1 VPLFVSSYRINRM
14 SLLHSSITLGSSV
27 ETQYFVSHTKQSR
40 SAYQLRN
47 HYSNDVSFL
56 IPTFANFPDFRI
68 NPDLLNM
75 KLEDYATGKLLLVN
89 KPYKWTSFD
98 VVGKIRN
105 AFKPLKLKVGHAG
118 TLDPLATG
126 LLIICTGKMT
136 KQIDSFQAQEKEYT
150 GTFTLGATTPTYDL
164 ESEVDQTFDISNIT
178 EAQLYEACKPFIGD
192 IQQYPPA
199 HSAIKID
206 GERLYEKARRGEEVE
221 LRLRN
226 VTISEFELTRVELP
240 EVDFRV
246 VCSKGTYI
254 RSLANDFGKTLNN
267 GAYLSRLRRTRSGNF
282 NVTDAHEVMELVTS
296 IRDLKATEQAPEE

>member
-1 VPLFVSSYRINRM
+1 MKKSFSDIN
-14 SLLHSSITLGSSV
+14 
-27 ETQYFVSHTKQSR
+27 E
-40 SAYQLRN
+40 
-47 HYSNDVSFL
+47 
-56 IPTFANFPDFRI
+56 FA
-68 NPDLLNM
+68 
-75 KLEDYATGKLLLVN
+75 EGELLLVN

-136 KQIDSFQAQEKEYT
+136 KQIDTFQAEEKEYT
-150 GTFTLGATTPTYDL
+150 GTMILGATTPSYDMETL
-164 ESEVDQTFDISNIT
+164 PDQQFDITAIT
-178 EAQLYEACKPFIGD
+178 DEQIRAVCGQFLGD

-199 HSAIKID
+199 HSAVKID

-226 VTISEFELTRVELP
+226 LTITEFEITRIALP

-254 RSLANDFGKTLNN
+254 RSLVNDFGKALNN
-267 GAYLSRLRRTRSGNF
+267 GAYLSKLRRTRSGNYKIE
-282 NVTDAHEVMELVTS
+282 NAWEVMELVNV
-296 IRDLKATEQAPEE
+296 IRQLKAVEN

>member
-1 VPLFVSSYRINRM
+1 MLKR
-14 SLLHSSITLGSSV
+14 
-27 ETQYFVSHTKQSR
+27 
-40 SAYQLRN
+40 
-47 HYSNDVSFL
+47 
-56 IPTFANFPDFRI
+56 TFSGIQEFID
-68 NPDLLNM
+68 
-75 KLEDYATGKLLLVN
+75 GQLLLVN

-136 KQIDSFQAQEKEYT
+136 KQIDSFQAEEKEYT
-150 GTFTLGATTPTYDL
+150 GTMVLGATTPTYDL
-164 ESEVDQTFDISNIT
+164 ESEPEQQFATAHLTEGQIKQTCLQFM
-178 EAQLYEACKPFIGD
+178 GD

-226 VTISEFELTRVELP
+226 VTISEFEITRIGLP
-240 EVDFRV
+240 EIDFRV

-254 RSLANDFGKTLNN
+254 RSLVNDFGKALNN

-282 NVTDAHEVMELVTS
+282 KVADAWEVMEIVNV
-296 IRDLKATEQAPEE
+296 IRDLKQLPKD

>member
-1 VPLFVSSYRINRM
+1 LD
-14 SLLHSSITLGSSV
+14 
-27 ETQYFVSHTKQSR
+27 TQHPKKKEF
-40 SAYQLRN
+40 
-47 HYSNDVSFL
+47 D
-56 IPTFANFPDFRI
+56 FAAG
-68 NPDLLNM
+68 
-75 KLEDYATGKLLLVN
+75 ELLLVN

-105 AFKPLKLKVGHAG
+105 SFKPLKLKVGHAG

-136 KQIDSFQAQEKEYT
+136 KQIDTFQAEEKEYT
-150 GTFTLGATTPTYDL
+150 GTLILGATTPSYDM
-164 ESEVDQTFDISNIT
+164 ETEPDEKFDTSHIT
-178 EAQLYEACKPFIGD
+178 DEQIKAACAQFIGD

-226 VTISEFELTRVELP
+226 VTITEFEITRMEMP

-254 RSLANDFGKTLNN
+254 RSLVNDFGKALNS
-267 GAYLSRLRRTRSGNF
+267 GAYLSKLRRTRSGNYK
-282 NVTDAHEVMELVTS
+282 VSDAWEVMELVNT
-296 IRDLKATEQAPEE
+296 IRELKTQTEA

>member
-1 VPLFVSSYRINRM
+1 MKNTF
-14 SLLHSSITLGSSV
+14 
-27 ETQYFVSHTKQSR
+27 
-40 SAYQLRN
+40 
-47 HYSNDVSFL
+47 SN
-56 IPTFANFPDFRI
+56 IEEFAD
-68 NPDLLNM
+68 
-75 KLEDYATGKLLLVN
+75 GQLLLVN

-150 GTFTLGATTPTYDL
+150 GTLVLGATTPTYDL
-164 ESEVDQTFDISNIT
+164 ESEPEQLFATDHLT
-178 EAQLYEACKPFIGD
+178 EGQIKEACKQFTGD

-226 VTISEFELTRVELP
+226 VTISEFEITRIELP

-254 RSLANDFGKTLNN
+254 RSLVSDFGKALNN

-282 NVTDAHEVMELVTS
+282 RVEDAWEVMEIVNT
-296 IRDLKATEQAPEE
+296 IRDLKNIPIIDINNENIQ